1 MSIMI
6 FVLLCSFKGG
16 ISEWTWPLLL
26 ARMVTWQAIILLN
39 TTALVQSLL
48 ETFHLMLRYAF
59 AQCYLSISLHL
70 VGISRQ
76 QWWVGYIS

>member
-1 MSIMI
+1 MDMATAPRKDCNLASNNPAEYDCSRSI
-6 FVLLCSFKGG
+6 FVGNIPFDVEVC
-16 ISEWTWPLLL
+16 
-26 ARMVTWQAIILLN
+26 
-39 TTALVQSLL
+39 
-48 ETFHLMLRYAF
+48 F